1 MNFANFNSF
10 KKCFLYAGFF
20 ICVASCFAQNYS
32 TQPHFSP
39 VTALAYREASDTVF
53 SCGEDGMVIAW
64 NNATGMGDHFQCSN
78 LPIRAI
84 ALNPQKN
91 EIAIYETD
99 NIETFRVTVI
109 DWTYK
114 NKKYTKTFKDSVTC
128 MAFSAQGTYLIVG
141 TTSLKGVNFFLAEN
155 GMPRNLLS
163 TSTGAVTMAKTS
175 GTESTLVVY
184 SPSGTLAYYD
194 LRKGTEKGKFVVEP
208 NLEQPVL
215 FNNNVSFAGYK
226 DNKIYTISAT
236 TGKTE
241 TTAYAYNPIFCTVD
255 SDAAIYYAQNDSK
268 LTTIYSIEPKGSATP
283 QQAFSC
289 SDETKAIVK
298 TANGYFTGSET
309 GDIYRLNKTETY
321 SASALEPLTTPTYA
335 IIKDICAAPDG
346 TAFILTESEI
356 LHVIDDGYS
365 YTVEPFALN
374 SGFTNISATDEYL
387 YLWNKNTRNAIYAL
401 SFAEPMQKPS
411 VVYKPGY
418 SIQAL
423 KIYDD
428 KILLLEGNS
437 AVTLIDAA
445 TNTLINKYT
454 GTGYLDAALINGTEL
469 YIGKSNATN
478 PKVPFLLIDT
488 KTGETVSLNIKANA
502 VYSFDTANGMIFGQ
516 MYVENDN
523 SPSCSL
529 FTFRPATRDY
539 KILWTEKGE
548 ATSSFMQITD
558 DTLFTDFS
566 KSQLVAMN
574 LSNTSQ
580 RRRLGGSGIVKVAAI
595 DNKIYLLNSKGT
607 LFVHENNSDFTQI
620 GNMALSFDNQLVDI
634 MQNQAD

>member
-1 MNFANFNSF
+1 MNFAVFNSF

-20 ICVASCFAQNYS
+20 ISIATCFAQNYS

-39 VTALAYREASDTVF
+39 VTALAYRESTDTVF
-53 SCGEDGMVIAW
+53 SCGEDGTVIAW
-64 NNATGMGDHFQCSN
+64 NNATGTGDHFQCSN

-128 MAFSAQGTYLIVG
+128 INFSAQGNFLIVG

-163 TSTGAVTMAKTS
+163 ASTGAVTMAKTS

-184 SPSGTLAYYD
+184 SPAGTLAYYD
-194 LRKGTEKGKFVVEP
+194 LKKGTEKGRFPVEP
-208 NLEQPVL
+208 NLAQPVL
-215 FNNNVSFAGYK
+215 FNNNLSFAGYK
-226 DNKIYTISAT
+226 DNKIYTIAAT

-241 TTAYAYNPIFCTVD
+241 ATTYAYDPIFCTVD
-255 SDAAIYYAQNDSK
+255 SDSALYYVQNDSK
-268 LTTIYSIEPKGSATP
+268 LTTIYAIGQNGNAES
-283 QQAFSC
+283 QQAFS
-289 SDETKAIVK
+289 SEDETKAIVK
-298 TANGYFTGSET
+298 TAGGYYTGSVT
-309 GDIYRLNKTETY
+309 GDIYRLDKSETY
-321 SASALEPLTTPTYA
+321 AVSALEPLTTPTYT

-346 TAFILTESEI
+346 TSFILTESEI
-356 LHVIDDGYS
+356 LHILDDGT
-365 YTVEPFALN
+365 TVEPILAN
-374 SGFTNISATDEYL
+374 SGFTNISATDEFL
-387 YLWNKNTRNAIYAL
+387 YLWNKNTRKSIYAL
-401 SFAEPMQKPS
+401 SFVEPTQKPS
-411 VVYKPGY
+411 FVYTPSY
-418 SIQAL
+418 SIQSL
-423 KIYDD
+423 KIYGD

-437 AVTLIDAA
+437 AVTLIDAN
-445 TNTLINKYT
+445 TNTLINKYK

-469 YIGKSNATN
+469 YIGKSSATN

-502 VYSFDTANGMIFGQ
+502 VYSFDTANDMIFGQ
-516 MYVENDN
+516 MYIDNNN

-548 ATSSFMQITD
+548 ATASFMQIAD

-566 KSQLVAMN
+566 KNQLVAMN
-574 LSNTSQ
+574 LSNTSK
-580 RRRLGGSGIVKVAAI
+580 RRRIGVSGIIKVAVI
-595 DNKIYLLNSKGT
+595 NDKIYLLNSKGT
-607 LFVHENNSDFTQI
+607 LFVHETDSEFTQV
-620 GNMALSFDNQLVDI
+620 GNMVLSFDNQLIDI
-634 MQNQAD
+634 MQN